1 MQSSTCFQLVAC
13 LRAQLENVISD
24 DRHLPDVELIVV
36 PVDVLAVVPV
46 VDVADVVDAGVVVED
61 VGPVKHSCDA
71 ELQSL
76 LLSAIVK

>member
-1 MQSSTCFQLVAC
+1 
-13 LRAQLENVISD
+13 
-24 DRHLPDVELIVV
+24 V

-46 VDVADVVDAGVVVED
+46 VDVADVVDAGVVVEV

-76 LLSAIVK
+76 LLSSIVK